1 MQRIAFA
8 ACILAC
14 AVPPVHAAKWEPLR
28 NSDSVAL
35 LVDSSSVKKRGDQVQ
50 LSYLIEY
57 ARPQIDPLRKL
68 RYRSSVTSAT
78 VRCKARTV
86 LLGPTE
92 LYTGPKATG
101 VLIATATPAPREQVY
116 TAIEKDTSDEEVW
129 RHACEAK
136 AAAAKK
142 P

>member
-1 MQRIAFA
+1 MRRIAFA

-14 AVPPVHAAKWEPLR
+14 VAPAAYAAQWAPLR
-28 NSDSVAL
+28 NSNDVAL
-35 LVDSSSVKKRGDQVQ
+35 LVDASSVKRKGDQVH

-57 ARPQIDPLRKL
+57 AKPQRDQLRHL
-68 RYRSSVTSAT
+68 QYRSTVTEAT

-101 VLIATATPAPREQVY
+101 VLIATAQPSPKEQVY
-116 TAIEKDTSDEEVW
+116 AAIEKGTSDEEVW